1 VAEWGYSPPQ
11 GVMMPEGHA
20 YRSDTNDIWM
30 SASDIKKFI
39 DQA

>member
-1 VAEWGYSPPQ
+1 
-11 GVMMPEGHA
+11 MMPEGHA
-20 YRSDTNDIWM
+20 YRSDTNELWM